1 MKKILIVI
9 SALFACLL
17 IAAFAACRKPTED
30 VFGDYKDEVIA
41 GETARI
47 TAKDGAGYLRWGA
60 ADDAESYDVYAA
72 DSLYG
77 DYFKLNDKPLYD
89 TKYYISVAPYRY
101 FLVSANVSGGGKKSY
116 APVSV
121 FGESTLVVSQTDD
134 LDSVNAHI
142 DNVHT
147 VLEKGQFSS
156 DRFALMFLP
165 GEYDGV
171 CAKVGYYTS
180 VIGLGEQPDYV
191 RIGSAKVSTEILGNN
206 NATCTFWR
214 SMENLTINST
224 FRWAVSQATSLRRMQ
239 ICGNLEL
246 SHPDG
251 WSSGGFLANSRVTQT
266 VYPYTQQQ
274 WMSRNDDLNKWSG
287 SGHNYVFSG
296 CAGDIPQSVWTEND
310 GRFTNIAATERI
322 AEKPFLYYD
331 GIDYKVFVP
340 ALQTNT
346 RGITWGA
353 GLKSE
358 YGYSLYLDEFY
369 IADPR
374 FDNSETLNAALSAGK
389 HLLFTPGT
397 YLLDAPLMVNRENTV
412 VMGIGYATLKLTD
425 NNSEAA
431 LCIADIDGVR
441 VCDLLVDAGGRSKN
455 LVVVGENGKHGS
467 HAANP
472 AVLSNIYLRIGGIE
486 NVHTE
491 VDTAMAIYSND
502 VVGDNFWIWRAD
514 HSHGVAWEDY
524 TDGDGN
530 VVYGNPANTGLLV
543 EGDNVTIYALMVEH
557 FKGYQTVWRG
567 EGGTTVMYQSE
578 TPYRIIGGQKA
589 WTAPDGKRGYSSYFV
604 DEKVNT
610 HRAYGIG
617 IYLVNYNA
625 VVLDS
630 AITAP
635 EKESVRLE
643 HLVTCSFASGEG
655 SVIENVVNGLGGAVG
670 HERDFRRLVEIFGFF
685 H

>member
-1 MKKILIVI
+1 MKKVLIVI

-17 IAAFAACRKPTED
+17 IAAFAACEKPAQD
-30 VFGDYKDEVIA
+30 VFGDYKDEVIE
-41 GETARI
+41 GQTARI
-47 TAKDGAGYLRWGA
+47 TAKKGAGYLRWGA
-60 ADDAESYDVYAA
+60 ADNAESYDVYAA

-77 DYFKLNDKPLYD
+77 DYFKINNKPVHD

-101 FLVSANVSGGGKKSY
+101 FRVSANLSDGGKQNY
-116 APVSV
+116 EPVSV
-121 FGESTLVVSQTDD
+121 FGESTLVVSQNDD
-134 LDSVNAHI
+134 MASVTEHI
-142 DNVHT
+142 EREHT
-147 VLEKGQFSS
+147 KLEKGQFSS
-156 DRFALMFLP
+156 RRFALMFLP
-165 GEYDGV
+165 GEYDDV

-191 RIGSAKVSTEILGNN
+191 HIGSAKVSTDILGNN

-214 SMENLTINST
+214 SMENLTIDST

-239 ICGNLEL
+239 INGNLEL
-246 SHPDG
+246 SHPNG

-266 VYPYTQQQ
+266 VLPYTQQQ
-274 WMSRNDDLNKWSG
+274 WMSRNDDVNEWSG

-296 CAGDIPQSVWTEND
+296 CVGDIPQSVWTESD
-310 GRFTNIAATERI
+310 GRFTNIPATERI

-331 GIDYKVFVP
+331 GTDYKVFVP

-353 GLKSE
+353 GLKNE

-369 IADPR
+369 IADSR
-374 FDNSETLNAALSAGK
+374 FDTSASLNAALGAGK

-397 YLLDAPLMVNRENTV
+397 YLLDAPLKVNMENTV

-425 NNSEAA
+425 KNSESA
-431 LCIADIDGVR
+431 LDIADVDGVR
-441 VCDLLVDAGGRSKN
+441 VCDLLVDAGKKSDN
-455 LVVVGENGKHGS
+455 LVVVGESGKSGA

-472 AVLSNIYLRIGGIE
+472 TVLSNIYLRIGGIE

-491 VDTAMAIYSND
+491 VDTAMVIYSND

-524 TDGDGN
+524 ADGDGN
-530 VVYGNPANTGLLV
+530 TVYGNPATTGLLV

-567 EGGTTVMYQSE
+567 EKGTTVMYQSE
-578 TPYRIIGGQKA
+578 TPYRIIGGQQA
-589 WTAPDGKRGYSSYFV
+589 WTAPDGKRGYSSYFI
-604 DEKVNT
+604 DEKVNF

-617 IYLVNYNA
+617 IYLVNYND

-635 EKESVRLE
+635 AKEGIRLE
-643 HLVTCSFASGEG
+643 HLVTCSFASDNG
-655 SVIENVVNGLGGAVG
+655 SVIKNVVNGLGGAVG
-670 HERDFRRLVEIFGFF
+670 YKSNFRRLVEIFGFF